1 MFALPQGFEARGTTL
16 AQRFTAW
23 QNLIEA
29 SKARGELIENPLEYY
44 HFHHQQVRARRR
56 AHEGNNSWLTS
67 TCISLKFV
75 FDFASVTKSF

>member
-1 MFALPQGFEARGTTL
+1 MSNFQGFEARGTTL

-44 HFHHQQVRARRR
+44 HFHHQQVRAKIIVY
-56 AHEGNNSWLTS
+56 LTS
-67 TCISLKFV
+67 TRISLQFV
-75 FDFASVTKSF
+75 FNFASPQQSLKEV